1 MLLSIIIWSLICF
14 FLVVG
19 VVTGIISVVT
29 FLTSSKATPVIWFA
43 QICAGCFIVVLVA
56 SIAAKGVGL

>member
-1 MLLSIIIWSLICF
+1 MLSIIIWFLIWF

-19 VVTGIISVVT
+19 VASAIICVVT
-29 FLTSSKATPVIWFA
+29 FLTSEKATPVMWFA
-43 QICAGCFIVVLVA
+43 QICAVCFVIVLVA